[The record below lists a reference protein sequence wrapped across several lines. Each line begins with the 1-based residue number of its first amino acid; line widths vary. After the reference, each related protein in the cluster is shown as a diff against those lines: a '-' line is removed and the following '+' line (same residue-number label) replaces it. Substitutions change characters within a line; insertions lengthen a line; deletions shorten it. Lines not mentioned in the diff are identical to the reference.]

1 MVGIHPSGVKMTLEA
16 IISPMETT
24 ISTKVIHALTLTLPF
39 SFSFGVSGVF
49 SRPNVALIL

>member
-16 IISPMETT
+16 IIIPMETT
-24 ISTKVIHALTLTLPF
+24 TSTKVVHALTLPF
-39 SFSFGVSGVF
+39 SFSVGVSGVF